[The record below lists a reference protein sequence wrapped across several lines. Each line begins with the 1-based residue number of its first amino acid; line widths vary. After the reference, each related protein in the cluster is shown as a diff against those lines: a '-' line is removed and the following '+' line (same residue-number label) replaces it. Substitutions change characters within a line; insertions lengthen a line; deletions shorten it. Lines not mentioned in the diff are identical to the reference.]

1 MKTIRRIILIGL
13 FLTIALTGIGG
24 KALCEDVVY
33 WVNPNGGRYYHL
45 DQNCPSVNPKYL
57 PLPVSMTKEELEQPT
72 GSFYLPCN
80 ICVDENY
87 TVPVPEELRETGT
100 PTEEPVWEKI
110 IDPQYAEYALTDRY
124 VEEKPVLIDEHNMLA
139 KAERDPEGYARANR
153 YLQWYRDGK
162 LNREVEC
169 KYRDPS
175 RWLYEGVFLSLPDG
189 NVGLAAIA
197 AKDLSF
203 YHWDEDGL
211 TAVKSIPGNWYE
223 IYGNTKGICA
233 ISRDENS
240 VSAHVFDASGNEVWT
255 YVFDDP
261 GRIAGWYAN
270 PDATDGEGTYL
281 VIVRVES
288 GLYTAFCVREG
299 ETVWQQNLLYGG
311 NAFYAGDETFILA
324 ETTSEDDL
332 YADLILDH
340 RDMEGR
346 SLGTKRLSGDRVVKS
361 VQAILYNDK
370 TGGYTIYG
378 RAVANSRG
386 VYTVFRMEL
395 DDQMN
400 QQSISVREF
409 DFHRDYNYSVLAAS
423 DNEAYVYC
431 RTYDESYVQPVL
443 VPFVALQETEPH
455 GLRLH

>member
-139 KAERDPEGYARANR
+139 KAERDPEGYARTNR

-162 LNREVEC
+162 LYREVEC

-223 IYGNTKGICA
+223 IAAYDFSTSSKT
-233 ISRDENS
+233 ISSRL
-240 VSAHVFDASGNEVWT
+240 H
-255 YVFDDP
+255 DP
-261 GRIAGWYAN
+261 GHVYIFLSSEA
-270 PDATDGEGTYL
+270 DGTSE
-281 VIVRVES
+281 ES